1 MTTAASGLMMV
12 QQLRGA
18 ALPAFAVLAGVQ
30 LDVFTAVHE
39 GTRTVE
45 DLAATLGVHADKL
58 QALLYALVRAGFL
71 TVDAGR
77 FANTPEAATFLVRG
91 SPQYVGELVHTWPA
105 FWNEVLHTAASIRTG
120 TAQAKVDYARMAP
133 EDLEAHY
140 QSFHPVSVAT
150 GRELATRYDF
160 SAARHLL
167 DVGGGTG
174 GQTMALTEAYP
185 QLRATI
191 VDLPTVTPIT
201 QRWVAAAQ
209 ARDRIRVVSA
219 DVAVQAVEGR
229 FDVAMMNSIIPL
241 LAPETIRRILR
252 HVSGAMVS
260 GGTLYITDA
269 GLLDDTRLAPERA
282 VWANLWLI
290 NVFDHGA
297 ARTEH
302 ERRVWLTEAGLEVIE
317 RGVLSSG
324 LGVMVARK
332 P

>member
-1 MTTAASGLMMV
+1 
-12 QQLRGA
+12 
-18 ALPAFAVLAGVQ
+18 
-30 LDVFTAVHE
+30 
-39 GTRTVE
+39 
-45 DLAATLGVHADKL
+45 
-58 QALLYALVRAGFL
+58 
-71 TVDAGR
+71 
-77 FANTPEAATFLVRG
+77 
-91 SPQYVGELVHTWPA
+91 VGELVQTWPA
-105 FWNEVLHTAASIRTG
+105 WWNEVLHTAASIRTG

-133 EDLEAHY
+133 ADLQAHY

-160 SAARHLL
+160 SAAQHLL

-174 GQTMALTEAYP
+174 GQTMALTEAYL
-185 QLRATI
+185 QLRVTI
-191 VDLPTVTPIT
+191 VALPTVTPIT
-201 QRWVAAAQ
+201 QRFVAAAQ
-209 ARDRIRVVSA
+209 ARDRIRLVSA

-241 LAPETIRRILR
+241 LAPEAIRRILQ

-302 ERRVWLTEAGLEVIE
+302 ERRVWLTEAGFTVIE
-317 RGVLSSG
+317 RDVLASG
-324 LGVMVARK
+324 
-332 P
+332 

>member
-1 MTTAASGLMMV
+1 
-12 QQLRGA
+12 
-18 ALPAFAVLAGVQ
+18 
-30 LDVFTAVHE
+30 
-39 GTRTVE
+39 
-45 DLAATLGVHADKL
+45 
-58 QALLYALVRAGFL
+58 
-71 TVDAGR
+71 
-77 FANTPEAATFLVRG
+77 
-91 SPQYVGELVHTWPA
+91 VGELVQTWPA
-105 FWNEVLHTAASIRTG
+105 WWNDVLHTAASIRTG

-160 SAARHLL
+160 STAQHLL

-185 QLRATI
+185 QLRVTI

-201 QRWVAAAQ
+201 QRWVASAQ

-219 DVAVQAVEGR
+219 DVAAQAIEGR
-229 FDVAMMNSIIPL
+229 FGVAMMNSIIPS
-241 LAPETIRRILR
+241 LAPEVIRQLLQ

-260 GGTLYITDA
+260 GGALYITDA

-302 ERRVWLTEAGLEVIE
+302 ERRVWLTEAGFEVIE
-317 RGVLSSG
+317 RDVLASG